1 MSKKESGKAPEKEAK
16 KASEKETAAAT
27 EEVGSENKEAAG
39 KAAELEKELESLKE
53 KLAKAEEELT
63 RQKDVLLRTVAEY
76 DNYRKRT
83 EREKAAI
90 YTDAMADTVLQ
101 FLPVEDNLER
111 ALAQEGGS
119 LEDLRKGVEMVN
131 QQMLDALSKLGVA
144 VIGMEGE
151 PFNPEIHNAV
161 AHVENE
167 KLGENVIDQVFQR
180 GYRIGEKIVRHAM
193 VQVAN

>member
-27 EEVGSENKEAAG
+27 EEAGGENKEAAG
-39 KAAELEKELESLKE
+39 TAAELEKELESLKE
-53 KLAKAEEELT
+53 KLAKSEEELA

-90 YTDAMADTVLQ
+90 YTDAMADTILQ

-119 LEDLRKGVEMVN
+119 VEDLRKGVEMVN

-151 PFNPEIHNAV
+151 PFNPEFHNAV

-167 KLGENVIDQVFQR
+167 NLGENVIDQVFQR